1 MMRMAPQRDSEAP
14 LNGGTWLDDRGV
26 SRLDALAFQ
35 GALAAARLGE
45 GWAVGLLWR
54 DLHPR
59 ILRYLRVAVGDS
71 DAEDVASDV
80 WLEVAR
86 GLGRF
91 DGDESAFRAWV
102 FTIARRRVI
111 DAGRKVQRRRTD
123 PISPQQ
129 FDRVLPDAPDELEA
143 RLALDAALRRVARLP
158 RDQAEVVALRV
169 LAGLSAEQVAE
180 IVGKSAGAIRVL
192 QHRGLRRLANELAAE
207 GVTRQTG
214 AAIFGVDEPLTA

>member
-1 MMRMAPQRDSEAP
+1 MDE
-14 LNGGTWLDDRGV
+14 RGI
-26 SRLDALAFQ
+26 SRLDQLAFQ
-35 GALAAARLGE
+35 GALTAARLGE
-45 GWAVGLLWR
+45 EWAVALLWR

-91 DGDESAFRAWV
+91 DGDESAFRGWV
-102 FTIARRRVI
+102 FTIARRRAI
-111 DAGRKVQRRRTD
+111 DAGRKVRRRRTD
-123 PISPQQ
+123 PTPPQQ
-129 FDRVLPDAPDELEA
+129 FDRAPADGPDKLEA
-143 RLALDAALRRVARLP
+143 RMALDAALRRVARLP
-158 RDQAEVVALRV
+158 ADQAEVVALRV

-180 IVGKSAGAIRVL
+180 IVGKRAGAVRVL
-192 QHRGLRRLANELAAE
+192 QHRGLRRLAIELAAE

>member
-1 MMRMAPQRDSEAP
+1 
-14 LNGGTWLDDRGV
+14 LDER
-26 SRLDALAFQ
+26 AFQ

-45 GWAVGLLWR
+45 EWAVALLWR

-71 DAEDVASDV
+71 DAEDVASDL

-91 DGDESAFRAWV
+91 EGDESAFRAWV

-111 DAGRKVQRRRTD
+111 DAGRKVRRRRTD
-123 PISPQQ
+123 PTSPRQ
-129 FDRVLPDAPDELEA
+129 FDREPSGVPDELEA

-180 IVGKSAGAIRVL
+180 IVGKRASAVRVL

>member
-1 MMRMAPQRDSEAP
+1 
-14 LNGGTWLDDRGV
+14 LDE
-26 SRLDALAFQ
+26 LAFQ
-35 GALAAARLGE
+35 GALAAARLGQE
-45 GWAVGLLWR
+45 WAVALLWR

-123 PISPQQ
+123 PMSPQQ
-129 FDRVLPDAPDELEA
+129 FDRAPADRPDELEA

-158 RDQAEVVALRV
+158 ADQAEVVALRV

-180 IVGKSAGAIRVL
+180 IVGKRAGAVRVL
-192 QHRGLRRLANELAAE
+192 QHRGLRCLADELSAE

>member
-1 MMRMAPQRDSEAP
+1 M
-14 LNGGTWLDDRGV
+14 
-26 SRLDALAFQ
+26 
-35 GALAAARLGE
+35 
-45 GWAVGLLWR
+45 GLLWR

-71 DAEDVASDV
+71 DAEDLASDV

-91 DGDESAFRAWV
+91 DGDEPAFRAWV

-111 DAGRKVQRRRTD
+111 DAGRRVQRRRTD
-123 PISPQQ
+123 PMSPQQ
-129 FDRVLPDAPDELEA
+129 IDRGADAPDELEA
-143 RLALDAALRRVARLP
+143 RLALDTALRRVARLP

-180 IVGKSAGAIRVL
+180 ILGKRAGAVRVL
-192 QHRGLRRLANELAAE
+192 QHRALRRLANELAAE

-214 AAIFGVDEPLTA
+214 AAIFGMDEPLTT

>member
-1 MMRMAPQRDSEAP
+1 
-14 LNGGTWLDDRGV
+14 LDDRRV
-26 SRLDALAFQ
+26 SRLDEFAFQ

-45 GWAVGLLWR
+45 EWAVALLWR

-71 DAEDVASDV
+71 DAEDLASDV

-91 DGDESAFRAWV
+91 DGDEPAFRAWV

-111 DAGRKVQRRRTD
+111 DVGRRVQRRRTD
-123 PISPQQ
+123 PMSPQQ
-129 FDRVLPDAPDELEA
+129 FDRAPADTLDALET

-158 RDQAEVVALRV
+158 GDQAEVVALRV
-169 LAGLSAEQVAE
+169 LAGLSTEQVSE
-180 IVGKSAGAIRVL
+180 IVGKRPGAVRVL
-192 QHRGLRRLANELAAE
+192 QHRGLRRLANDLAAE

>member
-1 MMRMAPQRDSEAP
+1 
-14 LNGGTWLDDRGV
+14 LDEF
-26 SRLDALAFQ
+26 AFQ

-45 GWAVGLLWR
+45 EWAVALLWR

-71 DAEDVASDV
+71 DAEDLGSDV

-91 DGDESAFRAWV
+91 DGDEPAFRAWV

-111 DAGRKVQRRRTD
+111 DAGRREQRRRTD
-123 PISPQQ
+123 PMSPQQ
-129 FDRVLPDAPDELEA
+129 IDRGGDDASGELEA
-143 RLALDAALRRVARLP
+143 RFALDAALRRVARLP

-180 IVGKSAGAIRVL
+180 IVGKRAGAVRVL
-192 QHRGLRRLANELAAE
+192 QHRGLQRLADELAAE
-207 GVTRQTG
+207 GVTQQTG